1 MAATLTLDDIRKAWD
16 ARDPRLI
23 KLIEQL
29 VNQPVPRPDK
39 PIRREALT
47 FDKFLYSLKEWK
59 YRQKTREEQA
69 HHRVEYLKALESPDA
84 EVPLAD
90 KLKVHEVIY
99 TLWQSPDPLARDY
112 LLRIIA
118 TVPVVYGPW
127 KALKKIFKEA
137 EEKNDT
143 EVYGAISARIDK
155 AMARGGYG
163 QVSGATL
170 GYCARRAWR
179 YLRRVAVQLPAT
191 YPDVACDY
199 LINYTDDTQWRG
211 TWVYNH
217 ILFHDTKK
225 YGRMRFQFGYREQ
238 PDPTNLKNRAYGE
251 LWKRSHR
258 PLFSL
263 LDRAK
268 SDPVRSFAIAAL
280 KTDFREKLRETE
292 PGWVV
297 RLVGVPSAAIHDFVV
312 WILQNVPK
320 FEQGAFRSLGLHE
333 AVLKLFDSPSQQ
345 AREYAANY
353 ARTHARDLSVDELI
367 RLANNDNEKVRKLA
381 FDLLGEKDP
390 RTGVGLDAWGRLL
403 ETAHGSKFAA
413 DAITKHFGAKELT
426 PEWFQGRLLS
436 KSDEAFNFASKLL
449 PKVHDLKTLGPAF
462 FVALLRKYDPQ
473 GDSNDSVADYALKEL
488 GKFDLNALDAEQLRW
503 LALFP
508 ASADDVFGW
517 VNQGKLKSQTVGM
530 DFWKMV
536 AFQPDWD
543 ASTWLAE
550 FKKNNGQWAKEL
562 EFDEGKANQVLGW
575 FRDVRKFTP
584 GELGFDWLMRLVA
597 RSEPMYHDFASDRL
611 IKTFLPADFAP
622 KTSTPVATGVLG
634 APAPT
639 ATKADLNKA
648 SFLFTGKLASMT
660 RDDAEKRVKDA
671 NGTVAGSVS
680 PKLHYLVIGDEG
692 SPLYGQGAKGSK
704 QTKAEELNEAGA
716 NIRIISETMFL
727 RMLSGESTPAAAAGG
742 NATLAG
748 CERLWQLV
756 VAPGPADAPVGKF
769 AREYMRRH
777 HPDIG
782 QKLEGKPVD
791 PGAEIPKE
799 FLTLERVFPLF
810 SESRKPIRDFAL
822 ELANYEFARWNP
834 GVDYLVGMAEI
845 PFMDVR
851 RFVAKS
857 LLAEDTPQNRP
868 FRLDP
873 AKLEASAVYRFC
885 ESNDEETRALGMEL
899 INRQPR
905 LRVPE
910 ELFRLSESPDR
921 KVRAFVIRALWNV
934 YRDRGLTEDWKP
946 PPPPKPTVGAKA
958 KKDAE
963 KAAVA
968 RGDGIPHRPQQ
979 WPAPDATLAEF
990 LRRILFELPPG
1001 RPEKSR
1007 EAVEDTDPNDPNAKK
1022 IDKVVSTKPIPARRA
1037 KLDAVEVMR
1046 DLALEQK
1053 EFGEGILPLLDEF
1066 MLSRGISERAAC
1078 LVAVTRI
1085 RHKYPELKKGVA
1097 E

>member
-1 MAATLTLDDIRKAWD
+1 MAAHLTLDDIRKAWD

-29 VNQPVPRPDK
+29 VTQPVPPPKTPVRKD
-39 PIRREALT
+39 ALT
-47 FDKFLYSLKEWK
+47 FDTFLAHLKGYH
-59 YRQKTREEQA
+59 YRKRTREEQA
-69 HHRVEYLKALESPDA
+69 HYRVETLKALESADA

-99 TLWQSPDPLARDY
+99 ALWQSDDPLARDY

-127 KALKKIFKEA
+127 KALKRIFKEA
-137 EEKNDT
+137 EAKNDT
-143 EVYGAISARIDK
+143 EVYGAISARID
-155 AMARGGYG
+155 AASAGGG
-163 QVSGATL
+163 HGKVSGATL
-170 GYCARRAWR
+170 AYCARRAWR

-191 YPDVACDY
+191 YPDAACDF
-199 LINYTDDTQWRG
+199 LINYTDNTNWRN

-217 ILFHDTKK
+217 VLFHDTKK
-225 YGRMRFQFGYREQ
+225 YGRNRFRFSYRDN
-238 PDPTNLKNRAYGE
+238 PDPTSLKHRAYGD

-268 SDPVRSFAIAAL
+268 SDPVRSFAISAL

-292 PGWVV
+292 PGWVI

-320 FEQGAFRSLGLHE
+320 FEQGAFRTLGLHE
-333 AVLKLFDSPSQQ
+333 YVLKLFDSPSQA

-403 ETAHGSKFAA
+403 ETDHGSKFAA

-426 PEWFQGRLLS
+426 PEWFAGRLLS
-436 KSDEAFNFASKLL
+436 ASDTAFEFASKLL
-449 PKVHDLKTLGPAF
+449 PKTHNLKDLGPAF
-462 FVALLRKYDPQ
+462 FIGLLRKYRQ
-473 GDSNDSVADYALKEL
+473 GDSNDEVADYATREL
-488 GKFDLNALDAEQLRW
+488 ARFDLNAIDPEQLRW

-508 ASADDVFGW
+508 ASADEVFGW
-517 VNQGKLKSQTVGM
+517 VHQNKLKPQTLGM
-530 DFWKMV
+530 DFLKML

-543 ASTWLAE
+543 ASAWLPP
-550 FKKNNGQWAKEL
+550 FKTANGNWAKEL
-562 EFDEGKANQVLGW
+562 SFDEGKAGQILNW

-584 GELGFDWLMRLVA
+584 PELGFDWLMRLVA

-611 IKTFLPADFAP
+611 IKTFVPADFAP
-622 KTSTPVATGVLG
+622 RSSAPETSGAVAAASTVNLAG
-634 APAPT
+634 AT
-639 ATKADLNKA
+639 V
-648 SFLFTGKLASMT
+648 SFTGKLATMSNAEG
-660 RDDAEKRVKDA
+660 DAMVKAAGGKPAA
-671 NGTVAGSVS
+671 NVS
-680 PKLHYLVIGDEG
+680 PKLHYLVVGDSG
-692 SPLYGQGAKGSK
+692 SPFLGTGEKGSK
-704 QTKAEELNEAGA
+704 HLKAEELNAAGA
-716 NIRIISETMFL
+716 NIRIISESMFL
-727 RMLSGESTPAAAAGG
+727 RMLAGQSTGAAPADAVS
-742 NATLAG
+742 AG
-748 CERLWQLV
+748 CERLWQLLI
-756 VAPGPADAPVGKF
+756 APGPADAPVGKF
-769 AREYMRRH
+769 AREYVRHH

-782 QKLEGKPVD
+782 AKLNGKPVD
-791 PGAEIPKE
+791 PGADVPSS
-799 FLTLERVFPLF
+799 FLTPERVFPLF
-810 SESRKPIRDFAL
+810 SESRKPLRDFAL
-822 ELANYEFARWNP
+822 ELAGFEFARWNP
-834 GVDYLVGMAEI
+834 NVDHLVSMSEI

-857 LLAEDTPQNRP
+857 LLAEDTPPNRP

-899 INRQPR
+899 IKRQPR

-921 KVRAFVIRALWNV
+921 KVRAFVIRALWTV
-934 YRDRGLTEDWKP
+934 YRERGVTADWKP

-968 RGDGIPHRPQQ
+968 RGEGVPHRPEQ
-979 WPAPDATLAEF
+979 WPAQKPTLGEF
-990 LRRILFELPPG
+990 LRRILFEIPPG

-1007 EAVEDTDPNDPNAKK
+1007 DAVDDGSEPGGDPNAKK
-1022 IDKVVSTKPIPARRA
+1022 DEKVVSVKPLPARRA
-1037 KLDAVEVMR
+1037 KLDLVEVMR
-1046 DLALEQK
+1046 DLGLEQK
-1053 EFGEGILPLLDEF
+1053 DFGGGILPLLDEF
-1066 MLSRGISERAAC
+1066 MTSRGPSERAAC

-1085 RHKYPELKKGVA
+1085 RHKYPEFKKS
-1097 E
+1097 